1 MTINRPVWQVVGRW
15 TAGLIAAAGVGACGG
30 GGAVNPFASTSTVDL
45 IFVGAAQTWDLNK
58 DNVVTCAEWKQY
70 TTELFQSADGD
81 RDGSLTT
88 AEYDDVIKQDRLFQ
102 SVGFAFFDANGDG
115 KITQAEFVEKPN
127 PAFKILDKNGDC
139 TLDGNELVQTRAPG
153 PKAKETYGDSDLP
166 RK

>member
-1 MTINRPVWQVVGRW
+1 
-15 TAGLIAAAGVGACGG
+15 
-30 GGAVNPFASTSTVDL
+30 
-45 IFVGAAQTWDLNK
+45 
-58 DNVVTCAEWKQY
+58 
-70 TTELFQSADGD
+70 
-81 RDGSLTT
+81 
-88 AEYDDVIKQDRLFQ
+88 VIKQDRLFQ